1 MGPTAPVVKWI
12 SQRSSEPL
20 FRVRILAGAQ
30 AKRSASEAKNLSSL
44 CQESKDG
51 ACRFATASRGNKQT
65 MSTDYVGRLLFRW
78 YNALSCGI
86 SLMVE

>member
-44 CQESKDG
+44 CQGVERRGMSLCDSESWQQADDVYRL
-51 ACRFATASRGNKQT
+51 CWETA
-65 MSTDYVGRLLFRW
+65 V
-78 YNALSCGI
+78 
-86 SLMVE
+86 SLV